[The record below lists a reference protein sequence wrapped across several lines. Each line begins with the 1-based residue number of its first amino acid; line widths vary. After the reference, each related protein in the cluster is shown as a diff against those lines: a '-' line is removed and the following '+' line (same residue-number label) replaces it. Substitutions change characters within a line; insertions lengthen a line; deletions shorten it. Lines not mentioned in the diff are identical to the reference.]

1 MNNEPIYAKGAK
13 HTPLTFSQ
21 QATNYVALGTLSEA
35 AYYDYLA
42 QRFDSMVCAAYATQ
56 LRKQSARVIG
66 GVN

>member
-1 MNNEPIYAKGAK
+1 MNNEPIYTKGVK
-13 HTPLTFSQ
+13 NTPLTFSQ
-21 QATNYVALGTLSEA
+21 QATNYVALGTLNEA

-42 QRFDSMVCAAYATQ
+42 QRFNSMVCAAYATQ